1 MLPQALVFDL
11 DGVIT
16 DTAELH
22 YLAWKKLADELG
34 MYFDKEQNEALKG
47 VSRIG
52 SFEIILKNN
61 NKLDAYTYEEKEK
74 LANYKNEYYKE
85 LIETLTPKDI
95 LPGIEQLLIDARAK
109 GIKTAVASVS
119 KNAPRV
125 LERIGLTKYFD
136 TVADAAKVKNSKPD
150 PEIFLTCSTQLGV
163 DPKNCIGIEDAQAGI
178 EGILSA
184 GMYAVGINVTL
195 TGSAPDLM
203 LNSTAELSLELLEQ
217 NFPVAPL
224 KIAALDSCKDLG
236 QKINDYIVTFRKNA
250 MEENPET
257 SVLIITHY
265 PRILEYIKPD
275 YVHVLK
281 IIMYFLIFAIVIIVI
296 VFCCIEHKQHCL
308 FKCIKYQ
315 SENHQDYSKDE

>member
-1 MLPQALVFDL
+1 MLPKALVFDL

-34 MYFDKEQNEALKG
+34 LYFDKEQNEALKG

-61 NKLDAYTYEEKEK
+61 QKLDAYTYEEKEK

-85 LIETLTPKDI
+85 LIETLTPSDI
-95 LPGIEQLLIDARAK
+95 LPGIEQLLIDARAI

-150 PEIFLTCSTQLGV
+150 PEIFLTCASQLGI
-163 DPKNCIGIEDAQAGI
+163 DPKDCIGIEDAQAGI

-184 GMYAVGINVTL
+184 GMYAVGINVMIT
-195 TGSAPDLM
+195 TKAPDLM
-203 LNSTAELSLELLEQ
+203 LTSTAELSLELLKQ
-217 NFPVAPL
+217 NFVP
-224 KIAALDSCKDLG
+224 K
-236 QKINDYIVTFRKNA
+236 T
-250 MEENPET
+250 
-257 SVLIITHY
+257 
-265 PRILEYIKPD
+265 
-275 YVHVLK
+275 
-281 IIMYFLIFAIVIIVI
+281 
-296 VFCCIEHKQHCL
+296 
-308 FKCIKYQ
+308 
-315 SENHQDYSKDE
+315 